1 MRRILKEIALAA
13 WLPTTAGTLTFATS
27 WLVWFLTE
35 PACVP
40 SATMACPKLPWG
52 AYITHDVLGDCYIRT
67 FIAISVTGGSDIMLF
82 IRELRNREKDKKIA
96 DERLEQEKE
105 RYEQEKERNDQQRA
119 EDLKRADQQRAEDLE
134 RADRIRAEE
143 RERNDRM
150 LALTENMMQQAAD
163 RAAAAEERAAEERR
177 AAEARAQA
185 AEERAQANAAA
196 AQAAAQADRQ
206 LLADALARFTDAL
219 ERNANRNGHN
229 NR

>member
-35 PACVP
+35 PGCVP
-40 SATMACPKLPWG
+40 APDVLCPKLPWG
-52 AYITHDVLGDCYIRT
+52 QYITHEVLGDCYIRT
-67 FIAISVTGGSDIMLF
+67 FVAISVTGGSDAMLF

-105 RYEQEKERNDQQRA
+105 RLEQEKQQRADDLERADQQRA
-119 EDLKRADQQRAEDLE
+119 EDRERADQQRAEDLE

-150 LALTENMMQQAAD
+150 LALTENMMQQTAD
-163 RAAAAEERAAEERR
+163 RAA

-196 AQAAAQADRQ
+196 DRQ
-206 LLADALARFTDAL
+206 LLVEALARFTDAL
-219 ERNANRNGHN
+219 ERNANNRNGSN
-229 NR
+229 GS

>member
-13 WLPTTAGTLTFATS
+13 WLPATAGTITFATS

-35 PACVP
+35 PGCVP
-40 SATMACPKLPWG
+40 SPTMACPKLPWG
-52 AYITHDVLGDCYIRT
+52 MYITHDVLGDCYIRT

-96 DERLEQEKE
+96 DERLEQEKQ
-105 RYEQEKERNDQQRA
+105 RLEQEKQQRI
-119 EDLKRADQQRAEDLE
+119 EDRERADQQRAEDLE

-150 LALTENMMQQAAD
+150 MEKSEAMMQQALD
-163 RAAAAEERAAEERR
+163 RAA
-177 AAEARAQA
+177 A

-196 AQAAAQADRQ
+196 DRQ
-206 LLADALARFTDAL
+206 LLVEALARFTDAL
-219 ERNANRNGHN
+219 ERNANRNGSRN
-229 NR
+229 AG

>member
-13 WLPTTAGTLTFATS
+13 WLPATAGTLTFATS

-40 SATMACPKLPWG
+40 SPDVICPKLPWG
-52 AYITHDVLGDCYIRT
+52 RYITHDVLGDCYIRT
-67 FIAISVTGGSDIMLF
+67 FIAMSVTGGSDIMLF

-96 DERLEQEKE
+96 DERLDQEK
-105 RYEQEKERNDQQRA
+105 QQRA

-150 LALTENMMQQAAD
+150 MEKSEAMMQQALD
-163 RAAAAEERAAEERR
+163 RAA
-177 AAEARAQA
+177 A

-196 AQAAAQADRQ
+196 DRQ
-206 LLADALARFTDAL
+206 LLVEALARFTDAL
-219 ERNANRNGHN
+219 ERNANRNGNN